1 MTVPTLAYYFAAGLF
16 YCKTLIVDLN
26 VRINEFSQY
35 ASLSFMQL
43 FIVRV
48 AAFPPIYCTSQR
60 TPLAQKLPVKWEKT
74 KLTVPEGRGGAMDTA
89 MRGSVCR
96 KAQSSGQRTRRTGTT
111 EPVDI
116 KEPHRADGAQPR
128 TVEEKLPES
137 EDRPPRLVGELEQE
151 LISSNRLV
159 SFGEMLAS
167 LAHELSNSLQIIA
180 GFTQDVLSSA
190 KLCAPHY
197 RHLEIVEKEALR
209 CCETIRNFHDFAY
222 PAELDL
228 VLSAIEP
235 IIRESLT
242 VAQGYL
248 DHCKIKAEVELQPV
262 LPQIRANSQQMQ
274 EVLVNLFFNAADA
287 MPAGGK
293 LTIRAVTTP
302 LNSDQANQKGSSEVT
317 IAISDTGTGMD
328 SETLSKIFQPFFSTK
343 KNRGMGLGLA
353 ICNRIVKAH
362 GGKMTVESRPGVGTT
377 FFLHFPAA

>member
-1 MTVPTLAYYFAAGLF
+1 M
-16 YCKTLIVDLN
+16 
-26 VRINEFSQY
+26 
-35 ASLSFMQL
+35 
-43 FIVRV
+43 
-48 AAFPPIYCTSQR
+48 
-60 TPLAQKLPVKWEKT
+60 
-74 KLTVPEGRGGAMDTA
+74 
-89 MRGSVCR
+89 
-96 KAQSSGQRTRRTGTT
+96 
-111 EPVDI
+111 
-116 KEPHRADGAQPR
+116 
-128 TVEEKLPES
+128 PES